1 MKSKKV
7 IKLMNWLNKKTRIT
21 DIPRDYSEDELI
33 KLVEIAELELEKI
46 PVLEQKIQEFK
57 SLFI

>member
-7 IKLMNWLNKKTRIT
+7 IKLMNWLNKKTRII

-33 KLVEIAELELEKI
+33 KLIEIAEQELEKS